1 MIGLL
6 RKIDLLVI
14 IAALSYIVQM
24 VIIPKSITIPIVAI
38 IALYLFIHW
47 YYNTYRNSFI
57 HILPFIKYFGP
68 FYLWATLS
76 VFWTVNT
83 DYSFALIRAMLAFE
97 FGCFVATFARTRESM
112 KKVLWGL
119 ILGAIVSAAVVLYNQ
134 YMFIG
139 IMRLGCY
146 IYGSAMEF
154 SGGIT
159 VACYACIILYKVEQK
174 FSYAILFV
182 LCLIINALS
191 GSRTAILYPIVFLVL
206 VDFLYA
212 QNILKTIRIIV
223 VALVIL
229 FAMMIACLNVPTLY
243 NVVGHRIEAM
253 IFDKTNDGSFMERH
267 EMKKFGI
274 ELWTRRPIIGWGIHG
289 FAYKYKFVNK
299 LVYSHCDYTEL
310 LSCFGI
316 VGALLF
322 YYPYAKILFRCSPF
336 AKARLD
342 YWGSFFLAF
351 LLLNIMATTSS
362 IHFINIK
369 IMMLIALAYNYY
381 LEPEVATIDA

>member
-134 YMFIG
+134 YIFIG
-139 IMRLGCY
+139 MMRLGNE

-159 VACYACIILYKVEQK
+159 VACYACIILYKVERK
-174 FSYAILFV
+174 LLYIILFI
-182 LCLIINALS
+182 LFMITNALS
-191 GSRTAILYPIVFLVL
+191 GSRSAILWPIVFFVMI
-206 VDFLYA
+206 DFFYA
-212 QNILKTIRIIV
+212 QDILKTIRIIA
-223 VALVIL
+223 VASTML
-229 FAMMIACLNVPTLY
+229 FAIVTASFNIPTLY
-243 NVVGHRIEAM
+243 NVVGHRIET
-253 IFDKTNDGSFMERH
+253 ILSDKTNDGSYMERS
-267 EMKKFGI
+267 EMKKIGI
-274 ELWTRRPIIGWGIHG
+274 ELWTKRPIIGWGIHG
-289 FAYKYKFVNK
+289 FAYKYKYINK
-299 LVYSHCDYTEL
+299 LVYSHCDYVEL
-310 LSCFGI
+310 LSCLGI
-316 VGALLF
+316 IGTFLF
-322 YYPYAKILFRCSPF
+322 Y
-336 AKARLD
+336 
-342 YWGSFFLAF
+342 
-351 LLLNIMATTSS
+351 
-362 IHFINIK
+362 
-369 IMMLIALAYNYY
+369 
-381 LEPEVATIDA
+381 